1 MKDSTF
7 KRLAKCKCS
16 FKLTEGMGRPL
27 IIDQNDCEVDD
38 KEFAIIFDWLSKIDV
53 FYYSNFGL
61 SYGFTGEFYLEDSI
75 PYMQITF
82 DASSDLYYYPVNL
95 FNDEK
100 ICSSLS
106 RLLTKNNSSIHDFF
120 IDFEFTKNKGFKNFH
135 ITHSEESQKPDR
147 NENTEIIEQLK
158 DAIEDYLI
166 NTLRNDEFEFDVF
179 CVYSTSNEIE
189 ADLRIIESYEIN
201 TWKSLLEET

>member
-38 KEFAIIFDWLSKIDV
+38 REFALIFDWLSKIDV

-75 PYMQITF
+75 PYMQIIF
-82 DASSDLYYYPVNL
+82 DASSDLYYHPVDL

-135 ITHSEESQKPDR
+135 ITYSEESQKPDR
-147 NENTEIIEQLK
+147 NENTEIIKQLK
-158 DAIEDYLI
+158 DAIENYLI
-166 NTLRNDEFEFDVF
+166 NTLKNDEFEFDIFSV
-179 CVYSTSNEIE
+179 CCTSNEIE

-201 TWKSLLEET
+201 TWKSLLDEF